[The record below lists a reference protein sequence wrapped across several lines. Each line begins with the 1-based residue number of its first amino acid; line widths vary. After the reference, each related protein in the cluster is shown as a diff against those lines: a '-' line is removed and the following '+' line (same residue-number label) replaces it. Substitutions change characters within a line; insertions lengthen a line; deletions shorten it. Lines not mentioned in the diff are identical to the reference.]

1 MSERGDVPALKDV
14 LEAIGRVQR
23 YVGTMSLSDFM
34 ENTEKQDAVV
44 RHLEIITTSA

>member
-1 MSERGDVPALKDV
+1 MPERGDVPALKDV